1 MVLPSSFR
9 EVAYRS
15 KEKIIDNRFSVYIA
29 GFTGRNITQIFVE
42 KEENGYSRVKD
53 GVKIKMSR
61 SMHFTDILIR
71 KPLEGYR
78 KEVDLEEIDTMI
90 DAGAFPGE
98 FAIYAAKKEEVD
110 VIALEPD
117 PENAE
122 QLRENIRLNDV
133 EDKITVLEKGLWKE
147 EDQKG
152 FERDRQLG
160 MASQINENASITI
173 DLDTL
178 DSIVSE
184 HGEPDLVKM
193 DIEGA
198 EIEALKGAEKVLE
211 EVRPKFS
218 IATYHRRD
226 GEKTFRQVEEIL
238 EQHGYSAET
247 GYSRH
252 LTTYGEPVKPAED

>member
-1 MVLPSSFR
+1 MALPENFR
-9 EVAYRS
+9 KVTHLL
-15 KEKIIDNRFSVYIA
+15 KETIIDNRFSVYLA

-42 KEENGYSRVKD
+42 KEENGYSRTKD

-78 KEVDLEEIDTMI
+78 KEVNLEEVDTMI

-98 FAIYAAKKEEVD
+98 FAIYAAKKENVD

-117 PENAE
+117 PENAD
-122 QLRENIRLNDV
+122 QLRENIRLNGL
-133 EDKITVLEKGLWKE
+133 EDSITVLEKGLWKE
-147 EDQKG
+147 KDEKG

-160 MASQINENASITI
+160 MASKISENTSITI
-173 DLDTL
+173 DLDKL
-178 DSIVSE
+178 DNIVSE
-184 HGEPDLVKM
+184 HEKPDLVKM

-226 GEKTFRQVEEIL
+226 GKKTFKKVEEIL
-238 EQHGYSAET
+238 EQHSYTAET

-252 LTTYGEPVKPAED
+252 LTTYGEPVEPSED